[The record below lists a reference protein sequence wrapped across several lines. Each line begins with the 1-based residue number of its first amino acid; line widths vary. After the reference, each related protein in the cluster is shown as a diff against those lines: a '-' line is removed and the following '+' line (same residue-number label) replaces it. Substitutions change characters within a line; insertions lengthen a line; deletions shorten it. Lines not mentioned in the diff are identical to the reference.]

1 MTSPLNHQIVK
12 QRQFEPRSHAE
23 HGGLAN
29 EARRT
34 RATSRDRFLGELLAM
49 RRSTAARLAAGFGPA
64 DRSPSPASMAR
75 VANRPAT
82 SASAELAAVC
92 ITGANRP
99 EQTARRTCHP
109 NLGAGTRIV
118 QAARDS
124 GVHDTTGTQEIST

>member
-75 VANRPAT
+75 APGRLHHRALAEVAGR
-82 SASAELAAVC
+82 
-92 ITGANRP
+92 ANRP

-124 GVHDTTGTQEIST
+124 GVQDTTGTQEIST